1 MGLYCSLPR
10 EGCPWYQ
17 GFKGDQARVVW
28 GRNCESQGH
37 QVPQAQGRD
46 YVKTLPV
53 NSGAKSSLPGLENN
67 RYRDHACQAKE
78 VNSCPIGTSQ
88 QP

>member
-1 MGLYCSLPR
+1 M
-10 EGCPWYQ
+10 
-17 GFKGDQARVVW
+17 W

-53 NSGAKSSLPGLENN
+53 NSGAKSSVPGMENN
-67 RYRDHACQAKE
+67 RYRDRACQAKGLDSEE
-78 VNSCPIGTSQ
+78 VSSCPIGTSQ